1 MNLDIKDILRTTL
14 NTLHLDITQNLKY
27 DRLTK
32 QIIKRVLL
40 PDSVC
45 IDVGAHK
52 GKILTLFLKSAPN
65 ARHIAFEPIPFLYE
79 ELRTRFADRCSVFPF
94 ALGDESKETTFQLVK
109 NAPAYSG
116 ILKRKYAVKN
126 PDIEEISVLMTTIDY
141 FLITTEKIRLIKID
155 VEGGEFAVLKG
166 AEQRLRNDKPYVIF
180 ECGLGA
186 SEYYGTTP
194 TKVYDF
200 LIDEVGLKL
209 SLLDDWLQ
217 AKAPLSRNQ
226 FCNCYSTSKE
236 YYFLAHPY

>member
-1 MNLDIKDILRTTL
+1 MNLGFKDILRTTL
-14 NTLHLDITQNLKY
+14 NILHLDITQNLKY

-32 QIIKRVLL
+32 QIIKRVLI
-40 PDSVC
+40 PDSIC

-52 GKILTLFLKSAPN
+52 GEILKLFLKSAPN
-65 ARHIAFEPIPFLYE
+65 GRHIAFEPIPFLYE
-79 ELRTRFADRCSVFPF
+79 ELKTRFTNRCSVFPF

-116 ILKRKYAVKN
+116 ILKRKYAVKH
-126 PDIEEISVLMTTIDY
+126 PDVQEISVLMTTIDY

-194 TKVYDF
+194 GQVYDF
-200 LIDEVGLKL
+200 FDNEVNLKI
-209 SLLDDWLQ
+209 SLLADWL
-217 AKAPLSRNQ
+217 KEKEPLSRNQ
-226 FCNCYSTSKE
+226 FCNYYSTNKE
-236 YYFLAHPY
+236 YYFLAHP

>member
-1 MNLDIKDILRTTL
+1 MNPGLKDILRTTL

-32 QIIKRVLL
+32 QIIKSVLS
-40 PDSVC
+40 PDSIC

-52 GKILTLFLKSAPN
+52 GEILRLFLKSAPR
-65 ARHIAFEPIPFLYE
+65 ARHIAFEPVPVLYE
-79 ELRTRFADRCSVFPF
+79 GLRTTFADKCSVFPF
-94 ALGDESKETTFQLVK
+94 ALGDESKETTFQVVK
-109 NAPAYSG
+109 NALAYSG
-116 ILKRKYAVKN
+116 VLKRKYAVKN
-126 PDIEEISVLMTTIDY
+126 PDIEAINVLMTTIDY

-180 ECGLGA
+180 ECGLGS

-194 TKVYDF
+194 TQVYDF

-217 AKAPLSRNQ
+217 GKKPLSRSQ
-226 FCNCYSTSKE
+226 FCDYYSTSKE

>member
-1 MNLDIKDILRTTL
+1 MNLGLKDIFRTTL

-27 DRLTK
+27 DRLSK
-32 QIIKRVLL
+32 QIIKRVLF
-40 PDSVC
+40 PNSIC

-52 GKILTLFLKSAPN
+52 GEILKLFLKSAPDG
-65 ARHIAFEPIPFLYE
+65 RHIAFEPIPFLYE
-79 ELRTRFADRCSVFPF
+79 ELKTKFANRCSIFPF

-116 ILKRKYAVKN
+116 VLKRKYAIKD
-126 PDIEEISVLMTTIDY
+126 PDVEEISVLMTTIDY

-166 AEQRLRNDKPYVIF
+166 AEHRLRTDKPYVIF

-194 TKVYDF
+194 TQVYGF
-200 LIDEVGLKL
+200 LNDEVNLKI
-209 SLLDDWLQ
+209 SLLDDWL
-217 AKAPLSRNQ
+217 KGKKPLSLDQ
-226 FCNCYSTSKE
+226 FCDYYATNKE
-236 YYFLAHPY
+236 YYFLAHP